1 MVGALLTDKSFVEAD
16 LDRWE
21 SVGKNNDR
29 GYDVRHVRKE
39 LGASE
44 RKACT
49 TLRQQR
55 STQRYR
61 ATASAYSVLVR
72 QAVIAYAT
80 EYGRYG
86 YRRIAALLRMDGWG
100 INDKRVERIWRQEG
114 LKVPAKQPKRKRLW
128 LNDGSCIRLRPS
140 WENHVWAYDFVQAR
154 TCNGKQFRV
163 LVVIDE
169 YSRKCLAL
177 FAARSI
183 RAEQVMHV
191 LADLFIQ
198 HGIPDNLRSD
208 NGPEFV
214 ATKLKQWLLAL
225 DVQTQYIEPGSPWE
239 NGYCESFIGKLR
251 DELLNGEIFTSM
263 KEAEVVIE
271 RWRTLYNTR
280 RPHSALGGLPP
291 APLAY
296 FSCPPPL
303 ASGRIAL
310 CGAHV
315 KAEPYGLATP
325 GLDAPAW
332 HRAQDSCGRRAGMSP
347 PGAPGMDGYGGGQ

>member
-1 MVGALLTDKSFVEAD
+1 MHVQKSLNV
-16 LDRWE
+16 
-21 SVGKNNDR
+21 
-29 GYDVRHVRKE
+29 
-39 LGASE
+39 SE
-44 RKACT
+44 RKACI
-49 TLRQQR
+49 TLKQHRG
-55 STQRYR
+55 TQRYR
-61 ATASAYSVLVR
+61 QNVTEYSVLVR
-72 QAVIAYAT
+72 QAVIAYAS

-154 TCNGKQFRV
+154 TCNGKKFRV

-169 YSRKCLAL
+169 YTRKCLAL
-177 FAARSI
+177 FVARSI
-183 RAEQVMHV
+183 KAEQVMHI
-191 LADLFIQ
+191 LADLFLQ
-198 HGIPDNLRSD
+198 YGLPDNLRSD

-214 ATKLKQWLLAL
+214 ATKLKRWLSNL

-239 NGYCESFIGKLR
+239 NGYCESFNGKLR
-251 DELLNGEIFTSM
+251 DELLNGEVFMTM
-263 KEAEVVIE
+263 KEAEVLIE
-271 RWRTLYNTR
+271 WWRDLYNTR

-291 APLAY
+291 APLTH
-296 FSCPPPL
+296 FSRPAPL

-315 KAEPYGLATP
+315 KAEPYGPATP
-325 GLDAPAW
+325 GLDAPAL
-332 HRAQDSCGRRAGMSP
+332 HRAQKSCGRGAWMPSAR
-347 PGAPGMDGYGGGQ
+347 APGMDGYGDRL